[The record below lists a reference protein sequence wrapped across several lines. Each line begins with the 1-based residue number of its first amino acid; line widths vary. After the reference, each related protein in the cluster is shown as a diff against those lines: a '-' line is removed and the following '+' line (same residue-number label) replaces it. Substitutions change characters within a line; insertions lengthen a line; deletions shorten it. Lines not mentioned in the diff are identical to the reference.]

1 MRLKK
6 TFLFILIALLSIFV
20 ISSSAFAYSATIS
33 GPVSS
38 LDIHGFTIWFEVST
52 DFAFSNL
59 AFGDAIPAGDASQ
72 LVGWSENP
80 PPNKDGTVFK
90 TGGSDDDFL
99 FFFTEGFQMTAGTI
113 LSFDIDAGSLTTL
126 GSGENEI
133 IQFDPGDGSN
143 LFSDKVF
150 LASSDT
156 DGANFSAVPIP
167 GSILLLGSGL
177 IGLVAIR
184 RRRAETDIIQQTL
197 TKDQGHADPLL
208 LKAVC
213 TVV

>member
-6 TFLFILIALLSIFV
+6 TFSFIVIALLSIFV

-38 LDIHGFTIWFEVST
+38 LDIHGFTFWFEVST
-52 DFAFSNL
+52 DFAFSNF

-72 LVGWSENP
+72 LVGWTENP
-80 PPNKDGTVFK
+80 PPNKVGTVFK

-113 LSFDIDAGSLTTL
+113 LSFDITAGSLTTL
-126 GSGENEI
+126 GSGGDDEI

-150 LASSDT
+150 LASSDEN
-156 DGANFSAVPIP
+156 GANFSAVPIP
-167 GSILLLGSGL
+167 STIILLGGGL

-184 RRRAETDIIQQTL
+184 RRRA
-197 TKDQGHADPLL
+197 
-208 LKAVC
+208 
-213 TVV
+213 